1 MNTIQQVVILS
12 AELADK
18 RFESNRQRT
27 SNLEA
32 CLDDCNM
39 RFKPAKG
46 VYKGRAEDSFVVVLK
61 DNAELETLKDFAF
74 KSFNQESILYQDA
87 NGEAYL
93 IYQDGKAEQLG
104 RLEQVSEELARKN
117 DAYTEMDGKFYA
129 VVSR

>member
-1 MNTIQQVVILS
+1 MNTRQQVVILS
-12 AELADK
+12 AELANK

-27 SNLEA
+27 LNLKA

-39 RFKPAKG
+39 RYKPAKG
-46 VYKGRAEDSFVVVLK
+46 VYKGQAEDSFVVVLR

-74 KSFNQESILYQDA
+74 KCFNQESILYQDA

-93 IYQDGKAEQLG
+93 IYQDGKTEQLG

-117 DAYTEMDGKFYA
+117 DSYTEMDGRFYIT
-129 VVSR
+129 VSR